1 VWKIIAM
8 GFGKGILAIF
18 FVFALITIGCVSA
31 PAIDSEKAGYLAGIK
46 FLETHP
52 GETASYTTTDTGGD
66 AFVVYFNIT
75 MPEEGESDF
84 AEYYVDKYTRDVYAS
99 PKYSSKLAIE
109 QSPNL
114 KMLNN
119 RYPHAE
125 GEPLLIKS
133 ETPTGRRYVWELRLV
148 ANGVEIAIYVFDA
161 VDERLLAE
169 QIEMYQ
175 VNIQTA
181 R

>member
-1 VWKIIAM
+1 M
-8 GFGKGILAIF
+8 GFGKCILAIF
-18 FVFALITIGCVSA
+18 FVFALITLGCLSTPV
-31 PAIDSEKAGYLAGIK
+31 IDSEKAGYLAGIK

-52 GETASYTTTDTGGD
+52 GATASYTSTDTGGD

-109 QSPNL
+109 QSLNL
-114 KMLNN
+114 KRLFE
-119 RYPHAE
+119 RYPNAE
-125 GEPLLIKS
+125 GEPLLIKT
-133 ETPTGRRYVWELRLV
+133 ETPNGNRYVWELRLV
-148 ANGVEIAIYVFDA
+148 ANGVEVAIYVFDA

-175 VNIQTA
+175 LSIQTP